1 MMPKRVNS
9 SRGRGLQS
17 WGVLLL
23 LSFSTLSRLFHLASA
38 SRVSALNVPSVYVPV
53 LMPPAVTTDTV
64 NISPEELV
72 RASLPWDGMEMR
84 ADDLARW
91 NLDRYNE
98 HGAGGKGVE
107 IPVAVPPT
115 YHGSGDLDKQ
125 RDAQLNMDNW
135 IHVVEAPTLPD
146 SAGPTL
152 YTSHQK
158 PSGYYRNP
166 YTVPKISFLQI
177 DSSEAGVSSASLR
190 ASKNLRGQARVSHS
204 QLGSKET
211 KERGDDHDSMQI
223 VSVEGSNSQPL
234 LRGSYPAPGERPLP
248 TGHPSSSD
256 TFGGYDAAGYPST
269 LPGVSSSTVV
279 PGQRSPPTRSLLL
292 ELDAQTVGTGTD
304 HMATGASVSSESAS
318 SAALFSSLS
327 ESNAEGAGKPFTYDM
342 LPYLKLRSKL
352 LQYAANDQSEQA
364 QILDRMNFAATP
376 DESSWLKPPQFSS
389 RNYFFPTTGS
399 DLDSNH
405 PQHKPE

>member
-1 MMPKRVNS
+1 MSKRVNS
-9 SRGRGLQS
+9 SRRRGRQS
-17 WGVLLL
+17 RSVPFLL
-23 LSFSTLSRLFHLASA
+23 LSFSSLSRSFHLSLA

-64 NISPEELV
+64 SISPEELV

-107 IPVAVPPT
+107 IPVAIPPT

-166 YTVPKISFLQI
+166 YTVPRISFLQI
-177 DSSEAGVSSASLR
+177 DSAGAKAAGASSASLGE
-190 ASKNLRGQARVSHS
+190 SKNLRGHAQFLHS
-204 QLGSKET
+204 QTSGKGVKEH
-211 KERGDDHDSMQI
+211 GDEHDSVKI
-223 VSVEGSNSQPL
+223 VVSVGTSAAAGSNAQPL
-234 LRGSYPAPGERPLP
+234 LRGSYPLPGERPLSA
-248 TGHPSSSD
+248 GHPSSPH
-256 TFGGYDAAGYPST
+256 TFGGYDAAGW
-269 LPGVSSSTVV
+269 VV
-279 PGQRSPPTRSLLL
+279 LLC
-292 ELDAQTVGTGTD
+292 
-304 HMATGASVSSESAS
+304 
-318 SAALFSSLS
+318 F
-327 ESNAEGAGKPFTYDM
+327 F
-342 LPYLKLRSKL
+342 LR
-352 LQYAANDQSEQA
+352 
-364 QILDRMNFAATP
+364 TP
-376 DESSWLKPPQFSS
+376 CWPL
-389 RNYFFPTTGS
+389 
-399 DLDSNH
+399 
-405 PQHKPE
+405 